1 MGAAHINTASGC
13 INMGAAHINAHI
25 NTAAVLILPPPVLIL
40 RSINRSHGSINTA
53 VILIQAW
60 LY

>member
-25 NTAAVLILPPPVLIL
+25 NTAAVLILPPPVL
-40 RSINRSHGSINTA
+40 RYCA
-53 VILIQAW
+53 VLIEAMAVLIQQ